1 MTVTRWETRA
11 AWWRGRQRLPGLV
24 LDIDGHGTTLTY
36 GTRNLDT
43 AREMVLEYLRV
54 SDVPVTDDATIIWTE
69 HGN

>member
-1 MTVTRWETRA
+1 
-11 AWWRGRQRLPGLV
+11 V